1 MRFKFILLFVI
12 ILAHVSENK
21 LFAQNPVN
29 MEDTV
34 QAALFRHTDLD
45 TTYRYFKNTDI
56 KILPPKHFVE
66 FSSGE
71 TSGFVNTGTAAS
83 IVAAEYKDTPY
94 VGYYDALAEE
104 AFSQVK
110 NAVFTGERSTETYSG
125 RPAKFY
131 FYKFTSK
138 GVKVHRIIFFTGDET
153 QMVFLQANYP
163 ATFDALIRDV
173 IMESFLTVEYE

>member
-1 MRFKFILLFVI
+1 MRFKFLFLLGI
-12 ILAHVSENK
+12 ILSQLPENK
-21 LFAQNPVN
+21 LFAQDPIN
-29 MEDTV
+29 MNDTV
-34 QAALFRHTDLD
+34 QASVFRHTDLD

-66 FSSGE
+66 FRSGE

-110 NAVFTGERSTETYSG
+110 NAVYTGERSTETYSG

-131 FYKFTSK
+131 FYEFTSK
-138 GVKVHRIIFFTGDET
+138 GVKAKRIIFFTGDES

-163 ATFDALIRDV
+163 AAFDALIKDV
-173 IMESFLTVEYE
+173 IIESFLTVEYE